1 MPCKNNIISLR
12 KQPFMTKEEKQALH
26 HSFLNWAKRND
37 ITARI
42 LAEML
47 VIKPQYTWAL
57 LRSKNLFTSSLLGKM
72 FLMEHAGANVI
83 RAGYVERIENDNSS
97 GIAQSEAYR
106 EHDPD

>member
-1 MPCKNNIISLR
+1 
-12 KQPFMTKEEKQALH
+12 MTKEEKQALH
-26 HSFLNWAKRND
+26 NSFLNWAKRNN

-57 LRSKNLFTSSLLGKM
+57 LSSKNQFNSSLLGKM
-72 FLMEHAGANVI
+72 YLLSIPDAAVI
-83 RAGYVERIENDNSS
+83 RAGYMERIENDNSS
-97 GIAQSEAYR
+97 GISQSEAYR